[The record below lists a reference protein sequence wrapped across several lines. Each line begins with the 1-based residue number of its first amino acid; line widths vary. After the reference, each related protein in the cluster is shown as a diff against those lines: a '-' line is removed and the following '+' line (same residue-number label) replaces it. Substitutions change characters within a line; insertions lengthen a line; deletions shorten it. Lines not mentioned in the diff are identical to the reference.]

1 MEGVLVLQDGKV
13 FNGALFGWQEQTA
26 GEVVFNT
33 SMTGYQEILTDP
45 SYAGQIVVMTY
56 PLIGNYGINSED
68 EESFKPH
75 VKGFVIREL
84 CEFPSNWRC
93 KKTLEEYMYEN
104 RIVGI
109 QGIDTR
115 ALTRHLRTNGAMK
128 GIITHKKNDMETI
141 LQNLKKPLDMKNL
154 IFEVST
160 KNIYKV
166 KGNGPRVVLIDLGVK
181 QNIIRSLS
189 KLGCEVIVVPP
200 KITAEKILKL
210 NPDGVLI
217 SNGPGDPKDAKE
229 VINTVKIL
237 IGRKPIFGICLGH
250 QILALALGADTYKLK
265 FGHRGANHPVL
276 DLESNRVY
284 ITSQN
289 HGYAVDEESIK
300 ATDIEITHIN
310 LNDGTVEGI
319 KHKFLPV
326 FSLQYHPEAAPGP
339 DDSNFMF
346 YEFLKIMNKESA
358 RAS

>member
-1 MEGVLVLQDGKV
+1 MKGVLVLQDGKV
-13 FNGALFGWQEQTA
+13 FNGTLFGWQEQTV

-33 SMTGYQEILTDP
+33 SMIGYQEILTDP

-75 VKGFVIREL
+75 VNGFVIREL

-128 GIITHKKNDMETI
+128 GVITHKQNDMETI

-166 KGNGPRVVLIDLGVK
+166 KGNGPRVILIDLGVK

-189 KLGCEVIVVPP
+189 KVGCEIIVVPP
-200 KITAEKILKL
+200 KITAEQILKL

-229 VINTVKIL
+229 VINTVKNL

-300 ATDIEITHIN
+300 ATDVEITHIN

-346 YEFLKIMNKESA
+346 YEFLKLMNKESA